1 MNSTHNLQSEL
12 SQFIGTEKLYRI
24 TSRHV
29 LTDGTKFLAEQ
40 AQCFWL
46 FDAIASHLTKT
57 YDDYFAVARLVVN
70 ESSALLTLDDGNDA
84 VFATQQIKYTDFP
97 MKEIKLYCS
106 FDGQY
111 WVIMLPSEY

>member
-1 MNSTHNLQSEL
+1 MNSTQNLQLKL

-24 TSRHV
+24 THRHV

-46 FDAIASHLTKT
+46 LDAIASHLVKT
-57 YDDYFAVARLVVN
+57 YDDYFAVARLLVN
-70 ESSALLTLDDGNDA
+70 ESSAVLTLDDGNDA
-84 VFATQQIKYTDFP
+84 VFATQKIEFTDFP
-97 MKEIKLYCS
+97 IQEIKLYCS
-106 FDGQY
+106 FDGQH